1 MKYVVIEENVKTI
14 EVYNADQ
21 VAKRLGISRASA
33 YRTIDRLNR
42 ELEKKGFFTFS
53 GKVSKK
59 YFHERMYI

>member
-1 MKYVVIEENVKTI
+1 MNEVIKVEFYTAIDVATI
-14 EVYNADQ
+14 
-21 VAKRLGISRASA
+21 LGISRASA

-42 ELEKKGFFTFS
+42 ELERKGFFTFS

>member
-1 MKYVVIEENVKTI
+1 MNEVIKAEFYTAI
-14 EVYNADQ
+14 EVATI
-21 VAKRLGISRASA
+21 LGISRASA